1 MRMNWV
7 ELLFLHWPVS
17 FDQLRKR
24 IPPGLQVDTFE
35 GQAWLSIVPFRMTG
49 VAPRLLPDLPGL
61 SAFPELNVRTYVT
74 DGKRPGVWF
83 FSLDATS
90 RFAVRAARWL
100 FHLPYM
106 DANISFVR
114 PARNPEWIRYTSRR
128 IHKNEPVADLD
139 VEYRPLGES
148 RTTVPGTLDHWLTAR
163 YIMYMANS
171 RGQIFDGEVDHN
183 PWELREVEFVVRRN
197 TMTDS
202 LNLETDLSPPLAHYS
217 DMTKVVAWRKRPV
230 WNKAPF
236 S

>member
-1 MRMNWV
+1 MNWV

-17 FDQLRKR
+17 VVELRKM
-24 IPPGLQVDTFE
+24 IPPGLQVDTYE

-106 DANISFVR
+106 DARISFTR
-114 PARNPEWIRYTSRR
+114 PIQNPGWIRYISQR
-128 IHKNEPVADLD
+128 IHKNEPAAELD
-139 VEYRPLGES
+139 VEYRPQGDP
-148 RTTVPGTLDHWLTAR
+148 RRTVPGTLDHWLTAR
-163 YIMYMANS
+163 YIMYMANAS
-171 RGQIFDGEVDHN
+171 GRIFDGEVDHD
-183 PWELREVEFVVRRN
+183 PWELSDVDVVVKSN
-197 TMTDS
+197 TMSAS
-202 LNLETDLSPPLAHYS
+202 LNLETGRIPHLAHYAPL
-217 DMTKVVAWRKRPV
+217 TKVVAWRKRPV
-230 WNKAPF
+230 VA
-236 S
+236 